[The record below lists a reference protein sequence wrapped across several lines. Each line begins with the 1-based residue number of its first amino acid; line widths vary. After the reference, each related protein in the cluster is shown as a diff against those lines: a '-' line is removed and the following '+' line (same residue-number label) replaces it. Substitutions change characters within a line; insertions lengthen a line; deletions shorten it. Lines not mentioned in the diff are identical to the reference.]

1 MSNQIFDDSFEE
13 ANESDNVP
21 NDLVIAEPVAEPSL
35 EEVVADMAQY
45 TDDEDQQIPE
55 FAEVVGPI
63 PEPSRSFDDTALVSA
78 LKQIHSILQVSTE
91 VRISVDTS
99 LGSLEGESIKDPTLQ
114 QLFKDVA
121 DVVKASSEAQIYLKV
136 KNHIFDIG
144 RVLSY
149 LDKSGITVEDFVTN
163 VGNITKHASANP
175 AN

>member
-1 MSNQIFDDSFEE
+1 MSSQIFDDSFEE
-13 ANESDNVP
+13 ANEVP

-45 TDDEDQQIPE
+45 TDDEDQELPE
-55 FAEVVGPI
+55 FAEVMVEHSAQPA
-63 PEPSRSFDDTALVSA
+63 PSFDDAALVGA
-78 LKQIHSILQVSTE
+78 LKQIHSILQVSTD
-91 VRISVDTS
+91 VKISLDTS

-121 DVVKASSEAQIYLKV
+121 EVVKASSEAQIYLKV

-144 RVLSY
+144 KVLSY
-149 LDKSGITVEDFVTN
+149 LSKSGVTVEDFIAN

-175 AN
+175 AS